1 MKSLPMLAAAV
12 VCVGLA
18 GCAANPQRVAD
29 EREQMQNSD
38 VDWGAVVAV
47 NQWAQ
52 RRGATLRWIHYPTVH
67 KHDDGS

>member
-1 MKSLPMLAAAV
+1 MLATAAV
-12 VCVGLA
+12 CLGLSA
-18 GCAANPQRVAD
+18 CAASPQRVAV

-47 NQWAQ
+47 NQWAE
-52 RRGATLRWIHYPTVH
+52 RRGATLRWIHYPTTR

>member
-1 MKSLPMLAAAV
+1 VAV
-12 VCVGLA
+12 
-18 GCAANPQRVAD
+18 

-47 NQWAQ
+47 NQWAE
-52 RRGATLRWIHYPTVH
+52 RRGATLRWIHYPTTR